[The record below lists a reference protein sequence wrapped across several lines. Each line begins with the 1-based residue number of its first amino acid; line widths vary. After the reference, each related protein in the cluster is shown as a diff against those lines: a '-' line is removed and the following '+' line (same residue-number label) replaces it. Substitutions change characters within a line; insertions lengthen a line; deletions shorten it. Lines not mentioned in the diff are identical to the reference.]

1 MGVTRYPRPVT
12 GRYRFRIELTK
23 RPDRNE
29 ALIAEAIALTSDA
42 PEIREGTRCCIF
54 YQQIGGSADA
64 MDAQHGSILRFI
76 VTACGFT
83 SVDELL
89 EAWQWEEA
97 QFGEF
102 IDSCFDESANPLHGF
117 ELDCVA
123 TYNEA
128 ASEKYSKP
136 IYDTSFSPVPQD
148 RYMGAAEQ

>member
-12 GRYRFRIELTK
+12 GRYRFKIELTK

-29 ALIAEAIALTSDA
+29 ALIAEAIALASDA
-42 PEIREGTRCCIF
+42 PEIQVGTRCCIF

-76 VTACGFT
+76 VTACGFA

-89 EAWQWEEA
+89 EAWQWDDV

-102 IDSCFDESANPLHGF
+102 IDSTFEESTNPLHGY

-128 ASEKYSKP
+128 ASEKYKKP
-136 IYDTSFSPVPQD
+136 IYDCQFSPVSADQ
-148 RYMGAAEQ
+148 YMGS